1 MKILAVDY
9 GLARTGLAV
18 SDATATIATP
28 LSCIP
33 SRNEDRMFDALLGV
47 IDDIKPDKI
56 IIGLPLRTDMRQ
68 SEMSVKVSAFRER
81 LRNATGMDIELYN
94 EMYTTVIASRLLHQN
109 EKKSKEQRGII
120 DSAAAA
126 VLLQDY
132 LDKINRQQKGD
143 LL

>member
-9 GLARTGLAV
+9 GLAITGLAV

-28 LSCIP
+28 LPCIP
-33 SRNEDRMFDALLGV
+33 SRNEDRMFAALLDV
-47 IDDIKPDKI
+47 IKNVAPEKI
-56 IIGLPLRTDMRQ
+56 IIGLPLRTDMKK
-68 SEMSVKVSAFRER
+68 SEMADRVEAFREK
-81 LRNATGMDIELYN
+81 LKSETGKDIELYN

-126 VLLQDY
+126 VLLQEY
-132 LDKINRQQKGD
+132 LDKINRH
-143 LL
+143 

>member
-1 MKILAVDY
+1 
-9 GLARTGLAV
+9 
-18 SDATATIATP
+18 
-28 LSCIP
+28 
-33 SRNEDRMFDALLGV
+33 MFDALLGV

-132 LDKINRQQKGD
+132 LDKINRQQKGE